1 MARKG
6 NPISVRGV
14 INFMFWIAIFA
25 MLSTPSTDF
34 INNLLSLMEGVPLD
48 GVGGE
53 KGKSILESGDGVAG
67 GKDEAGP
74 SRPRI
79 PTRGLNDDPAQKLA
93 SLRERLFPRPPQIP
107 DLNQDPEDEERG
119 NQRPP
124 LIPDLNQDPEDEERR
139 NQRPPLI
146 PDLNQDPEDE
156 ERRNQRLRRISS
168 LFDEYEAEL
177 KATSEEI
184 DKLCESFLVR
194 KRLHQFYVYFKNLPQ
209 YFKDRERRK

>member
-1 MARKG
+1 
-6 NPISVRGV
+6 
-14 INFMFWIAIFA
+14 MFWIAIFA

-34 INNLLSLMEGVPLD
+34 INHLLSLMEGVPLD

-53 KGKSILESGDGVAG
+53 KGKGILESGDGVAGEKGKGILESGDGVAG

-79 PTRGLNDDPAQKLA
+79 PTRDLNDDPAQKLA

-107 DLNQDPEDEERG
+107 DLNQDPEDEER
-119 NQRPP
+119 
-124 LIPDLNQDPEDEERR
+124 R

-156 ERRNQRLRRISS
+156 ERRSQRLRRISS

-184 DKLCESFLVR
+184 DKLCESLLVR
-194 KRLHQFYVYFKNLPQ
+194 KRLHQFYVYFKKLPQ
-209 YFKDRERRK
+209 GPRAAEIM